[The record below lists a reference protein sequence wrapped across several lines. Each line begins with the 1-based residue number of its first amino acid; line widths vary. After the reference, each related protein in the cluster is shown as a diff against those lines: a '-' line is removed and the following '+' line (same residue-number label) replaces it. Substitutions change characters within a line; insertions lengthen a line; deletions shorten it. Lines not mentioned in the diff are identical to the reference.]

1 IDSITFIPA
10 QGASFAIDKDDYV
23 DMSRTIGRLA
33 KRPLE
38 IDIPIMI
45 GGMAYGISLT
55 KDAKIALAEASAKM
69 KTAINSGEGGIL
81 PEAQEAAHKFILQ
94 FSRTSWGKEEDIIAS
109 ADMIEI
115 KMGQGATAGMGE
127 TIKASDIPAD
137 AKSLMGLESGEDAV
151 IYEHFFDN
159 QSIEDLKNLVG
170 ELREKSGGVPI

>member
-1 IDSITFIPA
+1 
-10 QGASFAIDKDDYV
+10 
-23 DMSRTIGRLA
+23 
-33 KRPLE
+33 
-38 IDIPIMI
+38 
-45 GGMAYGISLT
+45 
-55 KDAKIALAEASAKM
+55 
-69 KTAINSGEGGIL
+69 
-81 PEAQEAAHKFILQ
+81 
-94 FSRTSWGKEEDIIAS
+94 DIIAS

-170 ELREKSGGVPI
+170 ELREKSGGVPIGVKIGAGGNLERDLDQYLKMGVDFISIDGGQGGTHGAP